1 MQVVVVDNHL
11 ACIGG
16 LDFCFGRWDTHN
28 HPLADAHP
36 TDFARTLFPGQ
47 DFNNARFLD
56 FQDVQNYISNA
67 VSILE
72 MPRMPWHDVG
82 GFLEHNGSLTGH
94 HASGS
99 YDDMRLRGA
108 RYLPAFR
115 RALE

>member
-1 MQVVVVDNHL
+1 MVDNHA

-16 LDFCFGRWDTHN
+16 LDLCFGRWDTHN

-47 DFNNARFLD
+47 DYNDARYLD
-56 FQDVQNYISNA
+56 FQDVQNYVSNA

-72 MPRMPWHDVG
+72 TPRMPWHDVSR
-82 GFLEHNGSLTGH
+82 FLGYQGSLVGDL
-94 HASGS
+94 AIGP
-99 YDDMRLRGA
+99 YDGMRFCGA

-115 RALE
+115 GALE